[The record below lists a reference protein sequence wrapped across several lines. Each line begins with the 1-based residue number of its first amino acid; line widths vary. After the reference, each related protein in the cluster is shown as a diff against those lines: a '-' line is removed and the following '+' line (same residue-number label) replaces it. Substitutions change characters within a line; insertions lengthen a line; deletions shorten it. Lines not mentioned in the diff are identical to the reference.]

1 MSLTGK
7 VVVITGG
14 ARGMGREYV
23 RWFLREGCKVV
34 ALDQSWEGVDD
45 FSDELKG
52 FEEALVLTGNII
64 SDADLDAAYQ
74 ATMDRFG
81 AVDVLLNNAS
91 MRMRDVHPSAVLN
104 ILDSTDEQWQYAFEA
119 SVLGLVKAIRRFV
132 RPMIEN
138 KSGSISNVYCGSGIV
153 GRPGNQPY
161 GAVKAALHNFTQSL
175 SGELAEYNIAVNSL
189 IPGGTR
195 STGYE
200 EQTRLQAEM
209 GRVRV
214 RNPVRPDHTA
224 PAAVW
229 LAQQDSSTF
238 TGEAVDALTW
248 NEENGYGA
256 YDAWASPD

>member
-1 MSLTGK
+1 MALTGK
-7 VVVITGG
+7 VAVITGA

-23 RWFLREGCKVV
+23 RWFLREGCKVA
-34 ALDQSWEGVDD
+34 ALDQSWQDVDD
-45 FSDELKG
+45 FSEELNG
-52 FEEALVLTGNII
+52 FEEALVITGNIM
-64 SDADLDAAYQ
+64 SDTDLDAAYQ

-104 ILDSTDEQWQYAFEA
+104 VLDSTDEQWVYTFDA
-119 SVLGLVKAIRRFV
+119 SLFGVVKTIRRFV

-138 KSGSISNVYCGSGIV
+138 KSGSIINVYSGSGIV

-175 SGELAEYNIAVNSL
+175 SGELAEHNIAVNSL

-195 STGYE
+195 STGYA

-209 GRVRV
+209 GRVRQ
-214 RNPVRPDHTA
+214 RPPVRPDHTA
-224 PAAVW
+224 PAAVF
-229 LAQQDSSTF
+229 LAQQDASTF
-238 TGEAVDALTW
+238 TGQAVDALMW
-248 NEENGYGA
+248 NEENGFGGYE
-256 YDAWASPD
+256 AWESPD

>member
-23 RWFLREGCKVV
+23 RWFLREGSKVV
-34 ALDQSWEGVDD
+34 ALDQSWEGADD

-52 FEEALVLTGNII
+52 FEEALVITGNII
-64 SDADLDAAYQ
+64 SEADLDAAYQ

-81 AVDVLLNNAS
+81 TVDVLLNNAS

-104 ILDSTDEQWQYAFEA
+104 VLDSTEEQWQYTFEA
-119 SVLGLVKAIRRFV
+119 SLFGVVKTIRRFV

-138 KSGSISNVYCGSGIV
+138 KSGSIINVYSGSGIV

-224 PAAVW
+224 PAALY
-229 LAQQDSSTF
+229 LAQQDASTF
-238 TGEAVDALTW
+238 TGEAIDALKW
-248 NEENGYGA
+248 NEENGYGD

>member
-7 VVVITGG
+7 VVVITGA

-23 RWFLREGCKVV
+23 RWFLREGSKVA
-34 ALDQSWEGVDD
+34 ALDQSWQDVDD

-52 FEEALVLTGNII
+52 FEEALVITGNII
-64 SDADLDAAYQ
+64 SEADLDAAYR

-81 AVDVLLNNAS
+81 TVDVLLNNAS

-104 ILDSTDEQWQYAFEA
+104 ILDSTDEQWQYTFEA
-119 SVLGLVKAIRRFV
+119 SLFGIVRTIRRFV
-132 RPMIEN
+132 RPMMEN
-138 KSGSISNVYCGSGIV
+138 KSGSIINVYSGSGIV

-175 SGELAEYNIAVNSL
+175 SGELAGYNIAVNSL

-200 EQTRLQAEM
+200 EQTRLQEAM
-209 GRVRV
+209 GRVRQ
-214 RNPVRPDHTA
+214 RPPVRPDHTA

-238 TGEAVDALTW
+238 TGQAVDALTW

-256 YDAWASPD
+256 YEAWESPD

>member
-7 VVVITGG
+7 VVVVTGG

-23 RWFLREGCKVV
+23 RWFLREGSKVA

-45 FSDELKG
+45 FAEELSG
-52 FEEALVLTGNII
+52 FEEALVLSGNIT
-64 SDADLDAAYQ
+64 SDADLDAAYR
-74 ATMDRFG
+74 ATIDRFG
-81 AVDVLLNNAS
+81 TVDVLLNNAS

-104 ILDSTDEQWQYAFEA
+104 ILDSTDEQWQYTFEA
-119 SVLGLVKAIRRFV
+119 SMFGIVKTIRRFV

-138 KSGSISNVYCGSGIV
+138 RSGSIINVWSGSGVI

-161 GAVKAALHNFTQSL
+161 GAVKAALHNMTQSL

-200 EQTRLQAEM
+200 EQTRLQEEM
-209 GRVRV
+209 GRIRV

-224 PAAVW
+224 PAALY
-229 LAQQDSSTF
+229 LAQQDASTL
-238 TGEAVDALTW
+238 TGEAIDALKW
-248 NEENGYGA
+248 NEENGYGGFE
-256 YDAWASPD
+256 AWASPD